1 MSIMQAR
8 LENEVTVYTAGGDGL
23 PSSGAADGYRVER
36 IRPLMRLYGN
46 PVMPSLLLKLL
57 SESGK
62 YDIIHAHSHLYLSTN
77 ICSLVRKLRPT
88 PLIIT
93 SHGLT
98 SQTAPGWLNRIYLA
112 TLGRW
117 TLNAADR
124 VICYTDEEKKEME
137 RLGVDGRKISVIHN
151 GIDTALFRPAEK
163 RGDGN
168 RLLWIGRLVPGK
180 GVSYLIDAFAEAAKA
195 KESLRLEM
203 VGRGPQLEATMKRIS
218 ELGLGGKITI
228 KEYLPNEELPQV
240 YRNSDIFIL
249 SSLTE
254 GVPRTM
260 LEAMSCGL
268 PVICTDLPQ
277 LRRIVDGCGLLVPL
291 RDSRALA
298 DAILRVSSDPA
309 LAQSLGSRGREKVA
323 NGFSWDETV
332 RKTLQLYHEV
342 IQCRRAYSYEGERCD
357 AHPDGRTV

>member
-8 LENEVTVYTAGGDGL
+8 LENEVTVYTAGSDGL
-23 PSSGAADGYRVER
+23 PSSGAAEGYRIER

-46 PVMPSLLLKLL
+46 PVMPSLFFRLL

-62 YDIIHAHSHLYLSTN
+62 HDVIHAHSHLYLSTN

-93 SHGLT
+93 SHGLA

-124 VICYTDEEKKEME
+124 IICYTEEEKKEME
-137 RLGVDGRKISVIHN
+137 MLGVDGRKICVIHN
-151 GIDTALFRPAEK
+151 GIDTGLFRPAEK
-163 RGDGN
+163 RGDGS
-168 RLLWIGRLVPGK
+168 RLLWIGRFVPGK
-180 GVSYLIDAFAEAAKA
+180 GVSYLIDGFAEAVKA

-203 VGRGPQLEATMKRIS
+203 VGRGPQLGAIREKIHA
-218 ELGLGGKITI
+218 LGLDDRITI
-228 KEYLPNEELPQV
+228 KEYLPNEELPAV

-291 RDSRALA
+291 RDSKALA
-298 DAILRVSSDPA
+298 NAILRVSSDPG
-309 LAQSLGSRGREKVA
+309 LAQSMGSCGRERVVRD
-323 NGFSWDETV
+323 FSWDETV
-332 RKTLQLYHEV
+332 RKTLQLYNEV
-342 IQCRRAYSYEGERCD
+342 IHCRRAYSYEGERCD